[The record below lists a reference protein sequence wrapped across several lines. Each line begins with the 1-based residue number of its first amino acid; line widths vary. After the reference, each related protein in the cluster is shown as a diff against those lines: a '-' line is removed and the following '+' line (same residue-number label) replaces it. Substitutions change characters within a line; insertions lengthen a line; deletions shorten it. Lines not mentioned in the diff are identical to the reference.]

1 MAKMSGDLT
10 PSEQA
15 TLDRLDAERAK
26 LVEAHRVMLAVID
39 EKRRKLLT
47 LARVRKYR
55 AKQS

>member
-1 MAKMSGDLT
+1 MSGDLT

-26 LVEAHRVMLAVID
+26 LVEAHRVRLAVID

-47 LARVRKYR
+47 LARVRKHR
-55 AKQS
+55 SSQS